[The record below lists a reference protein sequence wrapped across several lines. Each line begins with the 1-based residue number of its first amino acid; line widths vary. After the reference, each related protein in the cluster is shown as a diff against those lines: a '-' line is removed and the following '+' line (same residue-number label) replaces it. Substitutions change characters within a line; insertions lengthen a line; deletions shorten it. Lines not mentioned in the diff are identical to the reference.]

1 MHYVLRRL
9 AASLLVALLAT
20 PTAFAVPDEQ
30 RTVNVNQDSA
40 EVIAD
45 VLDGVGLSRA
55 AAIVEYREAYGD
67 FVELD
72 DLVDVRGIGERTVA
86 ANAERIRFE

>member
-1 MHYVLRRL
+1 MHNFLRQL
-9 AASLLVALLAT
+9 AAILLVVLLTVPA
-20 PTAFAVPDEQ
+20 AFAVPAET

-45 VLDGVGLSRA
+45 VLDGVGLRRA
-55 AAIVEYREAYGD
+55 EAIVEYRETYGD

-72 DLVDVRGIGERTVA
+72 DLIDVRGIGETTLA